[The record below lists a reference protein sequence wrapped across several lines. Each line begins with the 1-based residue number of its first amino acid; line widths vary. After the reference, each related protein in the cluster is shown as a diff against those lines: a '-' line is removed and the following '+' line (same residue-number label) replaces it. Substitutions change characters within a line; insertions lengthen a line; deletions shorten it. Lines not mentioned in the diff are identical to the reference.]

1 MSHTAQKK
9 TVVGI
14 CQYNL
19 GPGPRHLLPA
29 RSFHPIIKIVDGSL
43 VSLPSPS
50 SFSAMWNF
58 GSLLGL
64 CLIVQIVSGLF
75 LAMHYSCDITLAFER
90 VRHISRDVNWGWFLR
105 MAHANGARFFFICL
119 YVHIARGLY
128 YGSYNFKETW
138 LVGVIILFLVIG
150 TAFLGYVLPWGQ
162 ISFWGATVITNLAS
176 AVPVIGGEIV
186 TRLWGGFSVRNAT
199 LTRFFTLHFLL
210 PFLLS
215 AIRAA
220 HLLFLH
226 ESGSSNPLGV
236 NRNLDKSPFHPYFRI
251 KDLAGFLVFF
261 LAFFVHL
268 SSGPL
273 GPRRPG
279 KLYPCSS
286 YSNTCTYSTRVVL
299 SFRLRYPSLNPKE
312 AWGGASFGGIN
323 LNFGNYALLRGQPV

>member
-90 VRHISRDVNWGWFLR
+90 VRHISRDANW
-105 MAHANGARFFFICL
+105 ARFFFICL

-186 TRLWGGFSVRNAT
+186 T
-199 LTRFFTLHFLL
+199 
-210 PFLLS
+210 
-215 AIRAA
+215 
-220 HLLFLH
+220 
-226 ESGSSNPLGV
+226 
-236 NRNLDKSPFHPYFRI
+236 
-251 KDLAGFLVFF
+251 
-261 LAFFVHL
+261 
-268 SSGPL
+268 
-273 GPRRPG
+273 
-279 KLYPCSS
+279 
-286 YSNTCTYSTRVVL
+286 
-299 SFRLRYPSLNPKE
+299 
-312 AWGGASFGGIN
+312 
-323 LNFGNYALLRGQPV
+323 